1 MTLASPGRVV
11 FDTLLPAN
19 ADTRLPRGLLET
31 GFDAFYVEFTREAP
45 PLVRTALPLAILS
58 ATWIAPLLIAKLPPL
73 GRLSRDDRERAL
85 VAMSRS
91 RIGLLRQLVV
101 LLKLVAAMSYGADD
115 GVRDAIGYGGERT
128 A

>member
-19 ADTRLPRGLLET
+19 ADARLPQGLFDT
-31 GFDAFYVEFTREAP
+31 GFDAFFAEFTRQAP
-45 PLVRTALPLAILS
+45 SLVRTALPLAILS
-58 ATWIAPLLIAKLPPL
+58 ATWVAPVLIAKLPPL

-101 LLKLVAAMSYGADD
+101 LLKLVAAMSYGADE
-115 GVRDAIGYGGERT
+115 GVRQAIGYNGERT